1 MFPGATAAATPD
13 KPAVVMASTGQV
25 VTHRELDDRS
35 NQLARLW
42 REHGLVPGDHVAVFM
57 ENHPRYLEVVWAAL
71 RSGLY
76 VTTVNSYLSAAELAY
91 ILSDSGARSVVAS
104 PARAEVL
111 REALNDA
118 PGVELPLV
126 TDGGAGAMGDYEKA
140 LAAQPTTPLDDQPA
154 GEFMLYSSGT
164 TGRPKGIKRP
174 LRGASVQDGQ
184 MISAL
189 LSGVFGFT
197 ADSVYLSPAPIYH
210 SAPLGFSVGVTAL
223 GGTVVMMEKFDA
235 VDALRAIEHYRVTCA
250 QFVPTMFSRMLK
262 LPEADRTRFDISSLR
277 LAIHAA
283 APCPVGVKKA
293 MMDWWGPILWEYYAG
308 TELNGFC
315 VCKPQDWLD
324 RPGTV
329 GQPVI
334 GNVHILDEHGHEQPP
349 GEVGLIYFGDG
360 PAYEYHNDPEKT
372 REAQD
377 PAGHGWST
385 LGDVGYLDEHGWLYL
400 TDRKAFTIIS
410 GGVNIYPQETEDV
423 LTMHPKVIDVAVIG
437 VPDEEMGEE
446 VKAVV
451 QLVDPD
457 TADADTERELI
468 AYCRQRLAH
477 YKCPRTIDF
486 ERELPRLPTGKLYK
500 RQLRDRYWSGHRTY
514 IS

>member
-174 LRGASVQDGQ
+174 LRGA
-184 MISAL
+184 
-189 LSGVFGFT
+189 
-197 ADSVYLSPAPIYH
+197 
-210 SAPLGFSVGVTAL
+210 
-223 GGTVVMMEKFDA
+223 
-235 VDALRAIEHYRVTCA
+235 
-250 QFVPTMFSRMLK
+250 
-262 LPEADRTRFDISSLR
+262 
-277 LAIHAA
+277 
-283 APCPVGVKKA
+283 
-293 MMDWWGPILWEYYAG
+293 
-308 TELNGFC
+308 
-315 VCKPQDWLD
+315 
-324 RPGTV
+324 
-329 GQPVI
+329 
-334 GNVHILDEHGHEQPP
+334 
-349 GEVGLIYFGDG
+349 
-360 PAYEYHNDPEKT
+360 
-372 REAQD
+372 
-377 PAGHGWST
+377 
-385 LGDVGYLDEHGWLYL
+385 
-400 TDRKAFTIIS
+400 
-410 GGVNIYPQETEDV
+410 
-423 LTMHPKVIDVAVIG
+423 
-437 VPDEEMGEE
+437 
-446 VKAVV
+446 
-451 QLVDPD
+451 
-457 TADADTERELI
+457 
-468 AYCRQRLAH
+468 
-477 YKCPRTIDF
+477 
-486 ERELPRLPTGKLYK
+486 
-500 RQLRDRYWSGHRTY
+500 
-514 IS
+514 